1 MEKRPTAYLG
11 IKYHLDH
18 SNRDLVERIT
28 ESLRKADMRVFCV
41 ARDVEQWGA
50 IALGPQE
57 VMRESL
63 GAIRESD
70 IVVIEATE
78 KGVGIGLE
86 AGYTYAYRLPVVVL
100 HQEGAEVSNT
110 LRGIATRVIEY
121 SDDETL
127 DRAARQ
133 VRRVMTRPTG

>member
-11 IKYHLDH
+11 IKYHADH

-28 ESLRKADMRVFCV
+28 DAFQKTDMRLFCV

-57 VMRESL
+57 LIRESL
-63 GAIRESD
+63 SAIRESD
-70 IVVIEATE
+70 VVVIETSE

-86 AGYTYAYRLPVVVL
+86 AGYTYAHRLPVVVL
-100 HQEGAEVSNT
+100 HQEGTEVSNT
-110 LRGIATRVIEY
+110 LR
-121 SDDETL
+121 
-127 DRAARQ
+127 DRHPRYHLL
-133 VRRVMTRPTG
+133 RR